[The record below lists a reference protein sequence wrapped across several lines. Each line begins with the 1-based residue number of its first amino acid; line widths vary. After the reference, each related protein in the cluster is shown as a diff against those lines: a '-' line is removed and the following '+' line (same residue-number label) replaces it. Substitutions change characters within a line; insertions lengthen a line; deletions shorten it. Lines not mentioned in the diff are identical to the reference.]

1 MAEEISIKRIIQE
14 YRNAYPELRTL
25 TDEEILSVLNNAA
38 AGVNFN
44 EDERVSMF
52 GLNEQGYSGLGL
64 EKQSQGQTI
73 PDTNALEAALRQ
85 RINKV
90 SEEIQVAEKNNSW
103 IGKAWSWTKNTFGFG
118 DSSNKVRDKQKEE
131 LQALN
136 SGNIKEAFKS
146 ITGLDYTPE
155 NVNAFLNNQVKTTSE
170 QALDGYKEGQNMASD
185 IAGDIISG
193 IAAVGLYT
201 VGIATGGIGL
211 GLGLAIVGGG
221 LLKSGVKA
229 LDTVGTDKKYDSFGH
244 DLITGAFSGLLAPIT
259 GGLGGAVGKTIAAK
273 TGVQV
278 LKHTGEK
285 AVESGVKAMLTN
297 PAGYQY
303 VGGTLLKRGLVIGT
317 EMAIDGAAGGAI
329 DTAFRTGVEQVE
341 NGKGL
346 DFGEI
351 GMAAVQGGVGGF
363 FMAPVIGGGIRGTGK
378 ITSKL
383 IGKNADGA
391 AASTGKAADLAP
403 DDQINHI
410 LVPDQGIPFVNK
422 PKAKPKME
430 LPENITK
437 LEDFLSLSKLTDSEA
452 DLILKNAGLTDS
464 QISLLRGDVKDLNHV
479 VDALQTVTKNVPD
492 ADININKMSP
502 SELVAA
508 IKDISSSEDMT
519 MLRFFNED
527 NLDFVRTY
535 FCKENDDVAQVLMD
549 IVQQALTDKNFYR
562 NFNKAQEISQIADVP
577 FGKIIHD
584 LHWRDEEDF
593 LLLTPERIQ
602 LQAKL
607 DKIMGETD
615 FSTYGCTHLEDV
627 SKITPEFLSA
637 FEKEVLRARK
647 LNIKLDYGNNPVEYL
662 TRLKSVLEDYE
673 TRDIDLSF
681 LALSIDDIGKMFK
694 GKNAHDVQN
703 MKLFIENCSDEC
715 KSKYLSNLRDIL
727 SGNLDEKA
735 ARSYA
740 DFFNT
745 YAKID
750 FNKNGRNIGNYEFRK
765 GPLGFSRE
773 LQNRGITDMAGVAK
787 LMDAFDEVGY
797 WPSYNN
803 FIESFNIKNGDYE
816 SAAAFVKEL
825 RELWGKR
832 SISHYDYKEVDSY
845 ITYNWDTSINFKEA
859 INRTTRLREAGLASD
874 VDSRMLSVILKAEN
888 PESVDKFMIANRY
901 GLTND
906 SALYEFIKDNNV
918 SSKQVQDLFDS
929 ILKEFRHEYPQFGI
943 IDDDFLL
950 RSAFYNNG
958 QFQYA
963 LSQMVKEGKTSVN
976 DLPEFFWRKSN
987 LEGME
992 ESVLNTINHGDQ
1004 EFCLDLIKRRQQLG
1018 IRDKDCADIMH
1029 SINEDNLS
1037 LAKIVCENKDFPKEH
1052 LSNILDNTKPENI
1065 NVAEKL
1071 CAKKE
1076 FPSDYISSVLRLVNK
1091 DNIAV
1096 IEKYALG
1103 LDVSGSDMLEILR
1116 LIKPTNQVFAETLF
1130 DTKAFDAKQIKILLT
1145 KADTPDKCKYIETIC
1160 LNYKKMEIEPE
1171 KIPFLLD
1178 NYGTFSYK
1186 DLRRLQQVVGKG
1198 KVAKLSDGELSIACQ
1213 FVDIVGKAN
1222 INEISSAGKKRM
1234 LRSLVACNKG
1244 LFEISDDMKKMFPL
1258 IPTDRE
1264 TYCSLL
1270 PSIVRSLGIETNK
1283 LTPSKIESFNAS
1295 LSRMSSSLE
1304 GISDADFARLRI
1316 TQDIPNETFIRTV
1329 LDKVK
1334 HLSPNERQKVYDY
1347 FGFELHHNKINETGF
1362 SITGYPV
1369 NLNNGHKLAQITDPD
1384 TKAVV
1389 EALRGDVIAYSRNN
1403 RIRCSDPQV
1412 ETFLNDIAEALPEIH
1427 SMIGKRQHGAHDFD
1441 VMQHSV
1447 KVMQKISQDAK
1458 FKTLN
1463 ESDKKIMLLAAIMH
1477 DITKVEGITDKTH
1490 SMESAF
1496 DTFFIAKKFNL
1507 SKEEEIKLYTLC
1519 KHHEW
1524 LQYVNTAKTEDELTR
1539 RLQSAAFDL
1548 QHDNLIDMAEI
1559 FTHADLRAVK
1569 FDDSFHNK
1577 PRAALGGASRS
1588 YGESAD
1594 LYAARLR
1601 EYVTQLQKS
1610 QPLLP
1615 VTKMPTAGR
1624 VKQAITRVNP
1634 DGSTNLRGVYQDKD
1648 GLVIIKYNETDAAAW
1663 TAMGLPAG
1671 TSPRGYK
1678 SITELGEEVNTGNIK
1693 FFVHGLDYE
1702 NQLAKFDAFSLVD
1715 SEVLLSVSYAERV
1728 ESKYGFFRTQGV
1740 LLDAK
1745 TNYVHG
1751 GGNTDSGSG
1760 CGKFISEFKRRY
1772 IFGGERESDRLYI
1785 SNLIKKATGMD
1796 DAQYV
1801 RFVQANKNKSMIE
1814 IEPVEYRDKIINI
1827 FATINS
1833 NTRKGNRAYNEMYIS
1848 NPEVMGVFAY
1858 SADRHVGMPVEFVG
1872 GNENV
1877 QFLKRFALERDLPF
1891 IVFGD

>member
-1 MAEEISIKRIIQE
+1 MASEINVKQILQE

-38 AGVNFN
+38 AGVNLSA
-44 EDERVSMF
+44 DERVSMF

-64 EKQSQGQTI
+64 EKQSQGQTM
-73 PDTNALEAALRQ
+73 PDTNTLEAALRQ

-90 SEEIQVAEKNNSW
+90 SEETQVAEKNNSW
-103 IGKAWSWTKNTFGFG
+103 IGKGWNWVKNTFNFG

-193 IAAVGLYT
+193 IAAVGLCS

-244 DLITGAFSGLLAPIT
+244 DLITGAFSGLLAPVT
-259 GGLGGAVGKTIAAK
+259 GGLGGAVGKTIATRA
-273 TGVQV
+273 GVQV

-303 VGGTLLKRGLVIGT
+303 VGGTLLKRGLAIGA
-317 EMAIDGAAGGAI
+317 EMAVDGAAGGAI

-341 NGKGL
+341 NGEEL
-346 DFGEI
+346 DWGEI
-351 GMAAVQGGVGGF
+351 GMSALQGGGF
-363 FMAPVIGGGIRGTGK
+363 GALGAPIIGGGIRGAGKVTGK
-378 ITSKL
+378 L
-383 IGKNADGA
+383 MGKNADGA
-391 AASTGKAADLAP
+391 AASVGKTADLAP

-410 LVPDQGIPFVNK
+410 LAPDEGIPFVNK

-437 LEDFLSLSKLTDSEA
+437 LEDFLSVSKLTDSEA
-452 DLILKNAGLTDS
+452 DLILKNSGLTES
-464 QISLLRGDVKDLNHV
+464 QISQLRGDLKDLNHI
-479 VDALQTVTKNVPD
+479 VDALQTITKYAPD
-492 ADININKMSP
+492 ADMNINNMSP
-502 SELVAA
+502 FEIVTVIREVSGSEEM
-508 IKDISSSEDMT
+508 S

-527 NLDFVRTY
+527 SLNFVRTY
-535 FCKENDDVAQVLMD
+535 FCKENDDVTQVLID
-549 IVQQALTDKNFYR
+549 IVEQASTDKNFYR
-562 NFNKAQEISQIADVP
+562 NFNKAREISQIADAP
-577 FGKIIHD
+577 FGGILDD
-584 LHWRDEEDF
+584 LKWGYDDKFH
-593 LLLTPERIQ
+593 LLTPDRIQ
-602 LQAKL
+602 AQAQL
-607 DKIMGETD
+607 DKIMGNTE
-615 FSTYGCTHLEDV
+615 FSVGRCLDIEDS

-647 LNIKLDYGNNPVEYL
+647 LGIDPDYGYDNPVAFL
-662 TRLKSVLEDYE
+662 PNIKSVLDDYE
-673 TRDIDLSF
+673 TKGIDLSF
-681 LALSIDDIGKMFK
+681 AKFSIYAIEKIFN
-694 GKNAHDVQN
+694 GKNVHDVQN
-703 MKLFIENCSDEC
+703 MKFFIENCSDKC
-715 KSKYLSNLRDIL
+715 KSKYLSDLREIL
-727 SGNLDEKA
+727 SGSLDEKT

-740 DFFNT
+740 EFFNT

-750 FNKNGRNIGNYEFRK
+750 LNKNGRDIGNFDFRH
-765 GPLGFSRE
+765 GPLGFSKV
-773 LQNRGITDMAGVAK
+773 LQDKGITDMSGVAK

-816 SAAAFVKEL
+816 SAAAFIKEL
-825 RELWGKR
+825 RELWGEI
-832 SISHYDYKEVDSY
+832 SITHYGYKETDSY
-845 ITYNWDTSINFKEA
+845 ITYNWDTSTNFKEA
-859 INRTTRLREAGLASD
+859 INRITRLKEAGLASD
-874 VDSRMLSVILKAEN
+874 VDGSLLNSILRAEN
-888 PESVDKFMIANRY
+888 PESIDKFMIAHRY
-901 GLTND
+901 GIVRNAD
-906 SALYEFIKDNNV
+906 SMLMRFIKDKTISPKQMSAVMESISSEFRKNNPILEEV
-918 SSKQVQDLFDS
+918 DDAFLYKLVFGEDS
-929 ILKEFRHEYPQFGI
+929 YNIYTIHDMLYDNLTFTESLKSRGRNLESIQAEIDHICKPEFKDFVIDIVKRRKELNISEREAINILKYTNADNRVMAEKLVA
-943 IDDDFLL
+943 D
-950 RSAFYNNG
+950 
-958 QFQYA
+958 
-963 LSQMVKEGKTSVN
+963 TSF
-976 DLPEFFWRKSN
+976 PREHITN
-987 LEGME
+987 LVQVTNAENITFVE
-992 ESVLNTINHGDQ
+992 RLVGDSSFPR
-1004 EFCLDLIKRRQQLG
+1004 EHITNLVRVT
-1018 IRDKDCADIMH
+1018 
-1029 SINEDNLS
+1029 NETNLS
-1037 LAKIVCENKDFPKEH
+1037 LAEFLLEKKQFNRDDIFQ
-1052 LSNILDNTKPENI
+1052 ILRIADSQERCKY
-1065 NVAEKL
+1065 AKQLCDSYEKL
-1071 CAKKE
+1071 E
-1076 FPSDYISSVLRLVNK
+1076 IS
-1091 DNIAV
+1091 
-1096 IEKYALG
+1096 
-1103 LDVSGSDMLEILR
+1103 LD
-1116 LIKPTNQVFAETLF
+1116 
-1130 DTKAFDAKQIKILLT
+1130 
-1145 KADTPDKCKYIETIC
+1145 
-1160 LNYKKMEIEPE
+1160 
-1171 KIPFLLD
+1171 KIPLLIQ

-1186 DLRRLQQVVGKG
+1186 DLKRLQQVVGKD

-1213 FVDIVGKAN
+1213 FVDIAGKTN
-1222 INEISSAGKKRM
+1222 INEIPSAGKKSM

-1270 PSIVRSLGIETNK
+1270 PSIVRSLGIETNT

-1304 GISDADFARLRI
+1304 GISDADFAKLRI

-1347 FGFELHHNKINETGF
+1347 FGFELHHNKINETGY

-1369 NLNNGHKLAQITDPD
+1369 NLNNGHKLSQITDPD

-1412 ETFLNDIAEALPEIH
+1412 ETFLNDIAESLPEIH
-1427 SMIGKRQHGAHDFD
+1427 SMIGKKQHGAHDFD

-1463 ESDKKIMLLAAIMH
+1463 ESDKKIMCLAALMH
-1477 DITKVEGITDKTH
+1477 DITKIEGITDKTH
-1490 SMESAF
+1490 SVESAF

-1524 LQYVNTAKTEDELTR
+1524 LQYVNTAKSEYELTK

-1588 YGESAD
+1588 YGEAAD
-1594 LYAARLR
+1594 IYAARLR
-1601 EYVTQLQKS
+1601 EYVAKLQKS

-1648 GLVIIKYNETDAAAW
+1648 GLVIIKYNETDEAAW
-1663 TAMGLPAG
+1663 VAMGLPAG
-1671 TSPRGYK
+1671 SSPRGYK
-1678 SITELGEEVNTGNIK
+1678 LTTELGEEVNTGNIK

-1760 CGKFISEFKRRY
+1760 CGKFISEFKNRY

-1785 SNLIKKATGMD
+1785 SNLIKEATGMD

-1801 RFVQANKNKSMIE
+1801 QFIQANRNKSMIE
-1814 IEPVEYRDKIINI
+1814 IEPVEYRDKIINV

-1858 SADRHVGMPVEFVG
+1858 SADRQVGMPVEFVG

-1877 QFLKRFALERDLPF
+1877 QFLKSFALERDLPF